1 MEIRLNPQLA
11 PLALKNKI
19 SSMYAHLFSYD
30 LDELTMYS
38 DEDQE
43 ILNKLSYAF
52 LHREYILLTFND
64 GKQEIVKI
72 KNLLDAGQKVVAI
85 TQDNIYQ
92 IINETEIFKIEF
104 ADQFMN

>member
-1 MEIRLNPQLA
+1 
-11 PLALKNKI
+11 
-19 SSMYAHLFSYD
+19 MYAHLFSYD